1 MRCAIDIHH
10 FSHSIHL
17 HYFFG
22 LLNLTRSNYK
32 PVTGQTNTGNKLPVH
47 ARVGDFLLIR
57 AEFGIFSGNIFAVNL
72 LPPCPEQ
79 LAACRALETSATN

>member
-32 PVTGQTNTGNKLPVH
+32 PVTSPITG
-47 ARVGDFLLIR
+47 
-57 AEFGIFSGNIFAVNL
+57 
-72 LPPCPEQ
+72 
-79 LAACRALETSATN
+79 